1 MKVELN
7 VTYSKYFCFQILLC
21 ILVSV
26 IGLSSGKPAGAGI
39 GGGGLVGGGGHVGG
53 GHGQAYD
60 YSPDP
65 FHFQYGVHD
74 DKYYTDFSEVR
85 SGDEAGNIKG
95 EYSVALPDGRIQHVV
110 YLADGNYGGTV
121 MDVKYDGEAHH
132 PDVVHHGGHG
142 GGHAGGV
149 GGGHGIVG

>member
-1 MKVELN
+1 MGQFWSDNSGTNMK
-7 VTYSKYFCFQILLC
+7 ILLC
-21 ILVSV
+21 IVVSV
-26 IGLSSGKPAGAGI
+26 LGLSSGKPAGAGI
-39 GGGGLVGGGGHVGG
+39 GGGGLVGGGGHVGA

-85 SGDEAGNIKG
+85 SGDKAGNIRG
-95 EYSVALPDGRIQHVV
+95 EYSVALPDGRIQHVSC
-110 YLADGNYGGTV
+110 LADGNYGGTV

-132 PDVVHHGGHG
+132 PDVVQHGGHG
-142 GGHAGGV
+142 GAV
-149 GGGHGIVG
+149 GGGHGIIG

>member
-149 GGGHGIVG
+149 GGGHGIIG

>member
-1 MKVELN
+1 MN
-7 VTYSKYFCFQILLC
+7 VTYSKCFCFQILLC
-21 ILVSV
+21 IVVSV

-95 EYSVALPDGRIQHVV
+95 EYSVALPDGRIQHVI
-110 YLADGNYGGTV
+110 YHADGNYGGTV

-132 PDVVHHGGHG
+132 PDIVQHGGHG
-142 GGHAGGV
+142 GAV
-149 GGGHGIVG
+149 GGGHGIIG

>member
-1 MKVELN
+1 MGSVYFRYFETKMK
-7 VTYSKYFCFQILLC
+7 SKYFVC
-21 ILVSV
+21 IVV
-26 IGLSSGKPAGAGI
+26 FIGSSSSKPAGI
-39 GGGGLVGGGGHVGG
+39 SGGGLVGGGGHVGG

-85 SGDEAGNIKG
+85 SGDGAGNIKG

-142 GGHAGGV
+142 GGVVGGV
-149 GGGHGIVG
+149 GGGHRIVG